1 MSSVNIQFL
10 DQDFHRVL
18 FDAVPCPAFVMDT
31 ELRILDCNTAAARL
45 VGKGRGFMKQQR
57 PGEVLRCI
65 HAAETK
71 GGCGCAPACRDC
83 VVRQCL
89 HAASRGGRTV
99 RRPAQM
105 KRLTKGRPALVN
117 LRVSCQRF
125 TYGRSA
131 FVLLILEG
139 LTE

>member
-1 MSSVNIQFL
+1 MSTVNVQFL

-31 ELRILDCNTAAARL
+31 DLRILDCNSAAARL
-45 VGKGRGFMKQQR
+45 VGKGRRSMKRQR
-57 PGEVLRCI
+57 TGEVLRCI
-65 HAAETK
+65 HAAEAK
-71 GGCGCAPACRDC
+71 GGCGCAPACRNC

-89 HAASRGGRTV
+89 HAASQGTRTV

-105 KRLTKGRPALVN
+105 KLLTQGRSTVVD

-139 LTE
+139 LTD